1 MEPDTSTTSSEKLR
15 RVPRYIGSTATAGY
29 HRVVDIL
36 TRDIFNKPSSGQKA
50 NSNWYNNILEKTQ
63 NNASKIQSVAKTK
76 ITSNSESSHR
86 SPELKN
92 VVRRSNDILA
102 TATTVF
108 PFDFFP
114 DTISVDRTKVTIKK
128 RTFFW
133 SEEVISFR
141 IEDVLNVSTAVGPF
155 FGSLTIA
162 SRVMSTE
169 DHFTTNF
176 LWRSDAIHLKHIIQ
190 GYVIARHNGID
201 TKHLSASN
209 LIKTLKELG
218 HDANS

>member
-1 MEPDTSTTSSEKLR
+1 MEPDASTTSSEKLR
-15 RVPRYIGSTATAGY
+15 SVPRYIGSTATAGY

-36 TRDIFNKPSSGQKA
+36 TRDIFNKPSSDQKT
-50 NSNWYNNILEKTQ
+50 NSHWYNILEKTPT
-63 NNASKIQSVAKTK
+63 SKTVSSS
-76 ITSNSESSHR
+76 TSSSHR
-86 SPELKN
+86 SPELKK
-92 VVRRSNDILA
+92 VVRRSNDVLA

-114 DTISVDRTKVTIKK
+114 DSISVDRTKVTIKK

-133 SEEVISFR
+133 SEEVMSIR

-176 LWRSDAIHLKHIIQ
+176 LWRNDAIHLKHIIQ

-209 LIKTLKELG
+209 LKKTLKELG

>member
-1 MEPDTSTTSSEKLR
+1 MEPNASTNSSEKLR

-29 HRVVDIL
+29 HRVLDIL
-36 TRDIFNKPSSGQKA
+36 TRDIFNKPSSSQKS
-50 NSNWYNNILEKTQ
+50 NSHWYNNILEKTPTP
-63 NNASKIQSVAKTK
+63 KAKPSTNK
-76 ITSNSESSHR
+76 SSHR
-86 SPELKN
+86 SPELKK
-92 VVRRSNDILA
+92 VVRQANDVLA

-114 DTISVDRTKVTIKK
+114 DSISVDRTKVTIRK

-176 LWRSDAIHLKHIIQ
+176 LWRRDAIHLKHIIQ
-190 GYVIARHNGID
+190 GYVIARHNDID
-201 TKHLSASN
+201 VKHLSTQN

-218 HDANS
+218 HDAST

>member
-1 MEPDTSTTSSEKLR
+1 MKPNASTTSSERLR

-29 HRVVDIL
+29 YRVVDIL
-36 TRDIFNKPSSGQKA
+36 TRDIFIKPAQKTHPR
-50 NSNWYNNILEKTQ
+50 WYNILEKTQ
-63 NNASKIQSVAKTK
+63 SSLSKAQPVVKTDS
-76 ITSNSESSHR
+76 TSSEKSTHR
-86 SPELKN
+86 SPELKK
-92 VVRRSNDILA
+92 VVRQSNDVLA

-114 DTISVDRTKVTIKK
+114 DSISVDRTKVTIKK

-133 SEEVISFR
+133 SEEVMSIR
-141 IEDVLNVSTAVGPF
+141 IEDVLNVSTSIGPF

-176 LWRSDAIHLKHIIQ
+176 LWRNDAVHLKHIIQ

-201 TKHLSASN
+201 TRHLSARN